1 VSIKGF
7 FRRRDVLTTF
17 AIVLF
22 ALSAIELYSH
32 YTGVWSPLRFHQS
45 TFDGDSA
52 LAIVAV
58 AVSLMMVYPGK
69 ASVDFVAL
77 ISFLA
82 SWKIATKFYP
92 RFVVLS
98 SAPDILWCLYLI
110 FCAVVLALG
119 SRPVELRPGDQA
131 PRPAPPPTRA
141 GRALPSDAG
150 ARHQELCARLEVTSA
165 SCRVDPSDC

>member
-1 VSIKGF
+1 MSIRGF
-7 FRRRDVLTTF
+7 FRRRDVLTVL
-17 AIVLF
+17 AMVLF
-22 ALSAIELYSH
+22 GLSVIKLYSH
-32 YTGVWSPLRFHQS
+32 YTSAWSPLRFHQS

-52 LAIVAV
+52 LAIIAV
-58 AVSLMMVYPGK
+58 AVSLMMVYPRR
-69 ASVDFVAL
+69 ASVDFALL

-110 FCAVVLALG
+110 FCAVILTLG

-131 PRPAPPPTRA
+131 P
-141 GRALPSDAG
+141 L
-150 ARHQELCARLEVTSA
+150 SA
-165 SCRVDPSDC
+165 A